1 MAGPV
6 LGLLCLSAAHVRSRG
21 LEAALVIVSFGA
33 LGAGAVVL
41 GMHAESLGGIANN
54 EFTAASLVPHYEAAV
69 IAHCALGALG
79 AAAAAWSIRRALPER
94 LAIVLRIAASILAL
108 LAVFV
113 TRIGFYHLHMT
124 VGF

>member
-1 MAGPV
+1 
-6 LGLLCLSAAHVRSRG
+6 
-21 LEAALVIVSFGA
+21 
-33 LGAGAVVL
+33 
-41 GMHAESLGGIANN
+41 MHAESLGGIANN